1 MPPGIRPY
9 LSAREVR
16 GLRLG
21 PTAAPRAPV
30 PILDPWRG
38 EPPPP
43 PPYEGE
49 GVSHGCDAT
58 RVQLAG
64 GALNTLLVHPE
75 VTPFEQLY
83 RRLPEEGMFLDSVSP
98 ETPFTFELGAF
109 RVPDTFT
116 LLLFDLRADIYRFS
130 GVDPGDT
137 IPVEARRFSS
147 VLGFRL
153 SIDQRQPANLLYQL
167 DPVPIQSFPQAFTQ
181 PIGGGSELPPAVAN
195 QLGVANGSR
204 FNIAAATSF
213 AAASGSGDQ
222 LQPQRPTRYGPLS
235 VPFTMYVRPGQ
246 TFQVEC
252 VLFNPLPSPI
262 AFIEYDIAGMLMPDT
277 WVTTMTEC
285 MKPLS
290 NASHGPGSLGGGPR

>member
-1 MPPGIRPY
+1 LTPRQVKGLGLGAPSPPAEP
-9 LSAREVR
+9 VR
-16 GLRLG
+16 
-21 PTAAPRAPV
+21 V
-30 PILDPWRG
+30 LDPWRG
-38 EPPPP
+38 DPPPP
-43 PPYEGE
+43 QPYEGE
-49 GVSHGCDAT
+49 GISHGCDAS

-83 RRLPEEGMFLDSVSP
+83 RRLPEEGMFLDSVGP
-98 ETPFTFELGAF
+98 ENPFTFELGAF

-116 LLLFDLRADIYRFS
+116 LLLFDLRPDIYRFS

-147 VLGFRL
+147 VLGFQ
-153 SIDQRQPANLLYQL
+153 ITVDQRQPANLLYQL
-167 DPVPIQSFPQAFTQ
+167 DPAPIQTFPEAFTN
-181 PIGGGSELPPAVAN
+181 PIGAPGELPPAIAAAIGF
-195 QLGVANGSR
+195 QNGSR
-204 FNIAAATSF
+204 FNLSQATSV
-213 AAASGSGDQ
+213 ATASGAGDQ

-235 VPFTMYVRPGQ
+235 VPFTMYIRPGQ
-246 TFQVEC
+246 TFQVRC
-252 VLFNPLPSPI
+252 VIFNPVPSPI